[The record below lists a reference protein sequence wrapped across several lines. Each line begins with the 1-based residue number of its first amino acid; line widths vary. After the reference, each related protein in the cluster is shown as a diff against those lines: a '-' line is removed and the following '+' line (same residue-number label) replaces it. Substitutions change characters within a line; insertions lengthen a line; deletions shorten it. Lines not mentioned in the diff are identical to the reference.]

1 MTLLRTNKLSRLV
14 LANTVMVCLLFLGNV
29 LSSHGLLHADHQD
42 GHQST
47 KMHTDLLCAWLCA
60 AGQVLQAADSS
71 LFPPFLVFVATDC
84 WGFPSTDLL
93 LVQSSHSR
101 DPPPYRIDFT

>member
-1 MTLLRTNKLSRLV
+1 MNKLSRLV
-14 LANTVMVCLLFLGNV
+14 LANTVMVCVLFLGNV
-29 LSSHGLLHADHQD
+29 LSSYGFLHADHHD

-47 KMHTDLLCAWLCA
+47 EMDTDLLCAWLCV
-60 AGQVLQAADSS
+60 AGQVLQTSDSS
-71 LFPPFLVFVATDC
+71 LFAPFLVSVTADC
-84 WGFPSTDLL
+84 WSFSLTDLL